1 MASQLTPAMQRLLC
15 ESSCGPDGVLALR
28 SLGLGPDG
36 PSVQALLRR
45 KLITWR
51 GTRYLLTSAGHSHR
65 RRALARRTAAAEH
78 RQL

>member
-15 ESSCGPDGVLALR
+15 ESSCGPNGALALR

-36 PSVQALLRR
+36 SSVQALLRR
-45 KLITWR
+45 KLVIWKE
-51 GTRYLLTSAGHSHR
+51 TRYLLTPAGHSHR
-65 RRALARRTAAAEH
+65 RRALARRTAVAEH